1 MAGAQLKE
9 KSMAQTTRT
18 PPPTH
23 TPRTPAPEPKP
34 EPVHETPAAATA
46 PKPVMPMVGMPP
58 MITDR
63 NLLDQLR
70 QIYQTS
76 QRHLPVPSG
85 TSVSK
90 VLEDALDE
98 IGEIANKAVT
108 DYTP

>member
-1 MAGAQLKE
+1 
-9 KSMAQTTRT
+9 MAQTTRPTAPTT
-18 PPPTH
+18 PSRPSTTTVH
-23 TPRTPAPEPKP
+23 PEPKP
-34 EPVHETPAAATA
+34 EPVHETPAAA
-46 PKPVMPMVGMPP
+46 PRPVPMQMIGMPP

-76 QRHLPVPSG
+76 QRHLPVPGG

>member
-1 MAGAQLKE
+1 
-9 KSMAQTTRT
+9 MAQTTRT
-18 PPPTH
+18 PPTPPPTH
-23 TPRTPAPEPKP
+23 IGPTPRPTPTP
-34 EPVHETPAAATA
+34 PAAEQHPPGHQNATQ
-46 PKPVMPMVGMPP
+46 PPTPSRMPMPMAMPP

-85 TSVSK
+85 TKVSK
-90 VLEDALDE
+90 TLEDALDE

>member
-1 MAGAQLKE
+1 
-9 KSMAQTTRT
+9 MAQTTRT
-18 PPPTH
+18 PPP
-23 TPRTPAPEPKP
+23 RTPAS
-34 EPVHETPAAATA
+34 EPVQHPPGHQNATHPAEPPA
-46 PKPVMPMVGMPP
+46 PVMPRMIPTSMPVMPP

-85 TSVSK
+85 TKVSK
-90 VLEDALDE
+90 ALEDALDE

>member
-1 MAGAQLKE
+1 
-9 KSMAQTTRT
+9 MAQTTRT
-18 PPPTH
+18 PPTPPPTH
-23 TPRTPAPEPKP
+23 IGPTPTPQAAEQHPPGHQNAAQPPTPRPA
-34 EPVHETPAAATA
+34 
-46 PKPVMPMVGMPP
+46 MPMPMAGMPP

-85 TSVSK
+85 TKVSK
-90 VLEDALDE
+90 TLEDALDE

>member
-1 MAGAQLKE
+1 
-9 KSMAQTTRT
+9 MAQTTRPT
-18 PPPTH
+18 PPPAPRNTTTH
-23 TPRTPAPEPKP
+23 APEHPP
-34 EPVHETPAAATA
+34 EPTA
-46 PKPVMPMVGMPP
+46 PSVPRMPTPPVMAMPP

-85 TSVSK
+85 TKLSK